1 MKVKTVESCPVN
13 IYIRKGGEQIV
24 TNVPAR
30 DTSCRRGVS
39 PCFWGGSK
47 S

>member
-13 IYIRKGGEQIV
+13 IYIRKGGERIV

-30 DTSCRRGVS
+30 DIFCVSGVS
-39 PCFWGGSK
+39 PYFLAGSA